1 MSGFVSVTVSTTIDL
16 SHIDARLSGEVLQVF
31 EESGREMSNAI
42 DKQWRGWKYKG
53 RDMGT
58 TGRSSLGWTY
68 EIQATEGVRVLVFLN
83 EAKTPKTKKGKGG
96 KHYAA
101 FVARKKGA
109 VEEWKIVQE
118 NLTRDHLPR
127 MVKAVIAALAKGM
140 TQGPSKQV
148 RENKQTAYNKLK
160 IT

>member
-1 MSGFVSVTVSTTIDL
+1 MSDGVSVDVSTTIDL

-31 EESGREMSNAI
+31 EESGREMANAI

-58 TGRSSLGWTY
+58 TGRSSAGWTH
-68 EIQATEGVRVLVFLN
+68 EIQATEGARVLIFLN
-83 EAKTPKTKKGKGG
+83 KAKHYSSGKP
-96 KHYAA
+96 YAA
-101 FVARKKGA
+101 FVSRKKGA

-148 RENKQTAYNKLK
+148 RENKQTAYTRLK